1 MIYALLCWEFFKIGL
16 FAVGGGLV
24 TVPFLF
30 DLAET
35 YGWFSASEL
44 ADMIAVSQSTPGP
57 VGINMAT
64 YAGFKVAGLGGAL
77 AATLSEVLPSMIVI
91 YFVAQAL
98 NRGQNNAYVN
108 KILSGMRPAV
118 LALILFAGWDI
129 AKETI
134 TDYTSLAVMVV
145 LLAAMRFFKKS
156 PIVYIAASAVVGL
169 ILHL

>member
-35 YGWFSASEL
+35 YGWFSSGEL
-44 ADMIAVSQSTPGP
+44 ADMIAVAQSTPGP

-64 YAGFKVAGLGGAL
+64 YAGFKTAGIGGAI
-77 AATLSEVLPSMIVI
+77 AATLSEVLPSMAVI
-91 YFVAQAL
+91 YMVAQAL
-98 NRGQNNAYVN
+98 HKWQNNVYVD
-108 KILSGMRPAV
+108 KILTGIRPAV

-134 TDYTSLAVMVV
+134 TDYTALAVMLG
-145 LLAAMRFFKKS
+145 LLAAMRIFKKS
-156 PIVYIAASAVVGL
+156 PIFYIAASAAIGL
-169 ILHL
+169 ILRI

>member
-35 YGWFSASEL
+35 YGWFSTSEL

-64 YAGFKVAGLGGAL
+64 YAGFKTAGLGGAL
-77 AATLSEVLPSMIVI
+77 AATLSEVTPSMIVI
-91 YFVAQAL
+91 YAVAQAL
-98 NRGQNNAYVN
+98 HKWQNNVYLN
-108 KILSGMRPAV
+108 KVLAGLRPAV
-118 LALILFAGWDI
+118 LALILFAGWGI

-134 TDYTSLAVMVV
+134 TDYKSLVLMCG
-145 LLAAMRFFKKS
+145 LLAAMRLIKKS
-156 PIVYIAASAVVGL
+156 PIYFIAASAIIGI
-169 ILHL
+169 ILHI

>member
-30 DLAET
+30 DLAEV
-35 YGWFSASEL
+35 YGWFSSNEL

-64 YAGFKVAGLGGAL
+64 YAGFKAAGIGGAL
-77 AATLSEVLPSMIVI
+77 AATLSEVLPSMMVI
-91 YFVAQAL
+91 YIVAQAL
-98 NRGQNNAYVN
+98 HKWQNNAYIN
-108 KILSGMRPAV
+108 KILSGIRPAV

-134 TDYTSLAVMVV
+134 TDYTSLAVMIG
-145 LLAAMRFFKKS
+145 LLAAMRIFKKS
-156 PIVYIAASAVVGL
+156 PIFYIAVAAVIGL
-169 ILHL
+169 ILHI

>member
-1 MIYALLCWEFFKIGL
+1 MIYVLLGWEFFKIGL

-30 DLAET
+30 DLAEN
-35 YGWFSASEL
+35 YGWFSSSEL

-64 YAGFKVAGLGGAL
+64 YAGYKTAGLGGAI
-77 AATLSEVLPSMIVI
+77 AATLSEVLPSMIVVYI
-91 YFVAQAL
+91 VAQAL
-98 NRGQNNAYVN
+98 SKWQNNIYLN
-108 KILSGMRPAV
+108 KILSGIRPAV

-134 TDYTSLAVMVV
+134 TDYLSLGVMVG
-145 LLAAMRFFKKS
+145 LLAFMRLFKKS
-156 PIVYIAASAVVGL
+156 PIFYIAASALVGL
-169 ILHL
+169 ILRI